1 MPVMVPATSAVNF
14 TPIST
19 GLSGPPSTPTG
30 VAVLGQMVQLVVHG
44 DPEPPTDTV
53 TPAEGISRFPLSSTA
68 RLLIVT
74 EPDVPEVFQL
84 YVQLARP
91 LAGCHV
97 APPLTETSTPPTT
110 PPPPSVA
117 VPLMVTVL
125 PWVRIEPP
133 VGETIVE
140 VGAVV
145 SVDAVAAT
153 SPAWRVAGCTPMS
166 ANRFTV
172 ACCIR
177 TSV

>member
-1 MPVMVPATSAVNF
+1 MATGAKFTCCHPDAVSLVKVAEARLVPVLVNRCPTGVPLLVLALWRRMPVMVPATSAVNF

-84 YVQLARP
+84 
-91 LAGCHV
+91 
-97 APPLTETSTPPTT
+97 
-110 PPPPSVA
+110 
-117 VPLMVTVL
+117 
-125 PWVRIEPP
+125 
-133 VGETIVE
+133 
-140 VGAVV
+140 
-145 SVDAVAAT
+145 
-153 SPAWRVAGCTPMS
+153 
-166 ANRFTV
+166 
-172 ACCIR
+172 
-177 TSV
+177 